1 MPLPILTEEEIE
13 ELISQKKA
21 KLGVI
26 FFVVYSFF
34 YAGFVLIGVFN
45 YELLSLEVMK
55 GVNLAVM
62 YGIALIVFAVLL
74 GVLYNY
80 FCSRYEDSAV
90 AYAADRKEV
99 QK

>member
-1 MPLPILTEEEIE
+1 MSLSTLTEEEIE

-26 FFVVYSFF
+26 FFVIYSFF

-45 YELLSLEVMK
+45 YELLSLQVME

-80 FCSRYEDSAV
+80 FCSKYENSAST
-90 AYAADRKEV
+90 YATDREEV